1 MKINCEI
8 VGDTSGHSVQATG
21 LFWDASGLTLFFGQL
36 EKKVLVRPKVL
47 FMSTLTTIIEAEE
60 QMISGL
66 GLLPSTWR
74 IRLDYE

>member
-1 MKINCEI
+1 MKISCEI
-8 VGDTSGHSVQATG
+8 IGTTPPSSFNATG
-21 LFWDASGLTLFFGQL
+21 LFWDATGLTLFFGQL

-66 GLLPSTWR
+66 GSLPSTWR
-74 IRLDYE
+74 IRLDHV